1 MKLTNH
7 EALIENGKPR
17 LWISKLRQATCRG
30 PILIEGWK
38 FSEIVSEI
46 VYVRIGRGWPPC

>member
-17 LWISKLRQATCRG
+17 LWISEWRQATCRG
-30 PILIEGWK
+30 PILIEGWNYLGNC
-38 FSEIVSEI
+38 ICVDWRQ
-46 VYVRIGRGWPPC
+46 VAALLD